1 MPNENGVFK
10 TQDPKYDIQH
20 GRLINSA
27 TGNPIPMDEPVF
39 IIRAKDIRAVPALHD
54 YLNRCE
60 NADHVR
66 AVEQRIEEFEQFAAT
81 HQQQMKE
88 PDTTAAVAA

>member
-20 GRLINSA
+20 GRLINA
-27 TGNPIPMDEPVF
+27 VTGNPIPMDEPVF
-39 IIRAKDIRAVPALHD
+39 IIRAKDLRAVPVLYD
-54 YLNRCE
+54 YLNLCE
-60 NADHVR
+60 NAEHVR
-66 AVEQRIEEFEQFAAT
+66 AVAQRIEDFELFAAT

-88 PDTTAAVAA
+88 PDTASA